1 LKQDTTTL
9 MESIGQDTLWIVLA
23 VLALAFVYLL
33 LKYIALRW
41 DINRSVER
49 RFEQWR
55 DADRYR
61 EVEKAARQQ
70 SLAWRQQHEK
80 QIREDAVKRSEAVIK
95 GKATEHLVPYLP
107 DFHYDPNDARFIGA
121 PIDFIVFDGLSE
133 GTLRNIVFVEVKTG
147 QRPVLSAREKQVEE
161 AVRAGRVEH
170 DIIHV
175 KDA

>member
-1 LKQDTTTL
+1 MLL
-9 MESIGQDTLWIVLA
+9 GV
-23 VLALAFVYLL
+23 VALAFVYLL
-33 LKYIALRW
+33 VKYLALRW
-41 DINRSVER
+41 NINRSVDR
-49 RFEQWR
+49 QFEQWR

-61 EVEKAARQQ
+61 EIEKAAQEQ

-80 QIREDAVKRSEAVIK
+80 QIREDAIKRSAAVTK
-95 GKATEHLVPYLP
+95 GKATEHLTPYLP

-147 QRPVLSAREKQVEE
+147 QRPALSAREKQVED

-170 DIIHV
+170 DIMHV
-175 KDA
+175 KEV

>member
-1 LKQDTTTL
+1 MKQDTTTL

-95 GKATEHLVPYLP
+95 GKATERLVPYLP
-107 DFHYDPNDARFIGA
+107 DFLG
-121 PIDFIVFDGLSE
+121 FDGLSE

-147 QRPVLSAREKQVEE
+147 QRPVVSAREKQVEE